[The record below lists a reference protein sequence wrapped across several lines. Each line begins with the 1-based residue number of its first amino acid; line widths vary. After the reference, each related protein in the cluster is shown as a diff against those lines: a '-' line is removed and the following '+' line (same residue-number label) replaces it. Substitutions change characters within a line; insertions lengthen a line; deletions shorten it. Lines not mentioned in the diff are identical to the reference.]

1 MTQVTDQLW
10 ALTGI
15 PTTIFVIGHIVGT
28 VLLGIIIFQAKL
40 APPWAAAMLT
50 ASQPLHFIAILT
62 GLPCL
67 DMTAWGMTAMGMVF
81 LAARVLRTP
90 NEQWDLPTLRP
101 HYGLSTQP
109 SRFGQYQD

>member
-1 MTQVTDQLW
+1 MTQVTDRLW
-10 ALTGI
+10 ALTAI

-50 ASQPLHFIAILT
+50 ASQPLHFIAIMT
-62 GLPCL
+62 GLPWL
-67 DMTAWGMTAMGMVF
+67 DVTAWGMTAMGMVF

-90 NEQWDLPTLRP
+90 KDQWDLPPYDRT
-101 HYGLSTQP
+101 T
-109 SRFGQYQD
+109 D